1 MKLKMKSILIILTST
16 IFLSAIH
23 FTNNVVADDKP
34 KIEKEQV
41 GRFQLQIV
49 KKGDENILYRI
60 DTATGIVSVFDPT
73 SKMPM
78 LDSDWEQLGSKAE
91 SMKEWAKEVGKEGK
105 AIFKSPYWQ
114 KLPEK
119 FDGITV
125 LGK

>member
-1 MKLKMKSILIILTST
+1 MKTILIIFTST
-16 IFLSAIH
+16 ILLSSIH
-23 FTNNVVADDKP
+23 FSNHVVADDKP

-41 GRFQLQIV
+41 GRFTLHIV
-49 KKGDENILYRI
+49 NKGEQHILYRI

-73 SKMPM
+73 SKIPM
-78 LDSDWEQLGSKAE
+78 MDSDWEQLGSKAE

-105 AIFKSPYWQ
+105 MIFKSPYWQ

-119 FDGITV
+119 LDGITV